1 MKVAILTLRL
11 HTNYGGILQAYALM
25 AVLKRLGHE
34 PWLIFNQPFKY
45 RRWYSR
51 CALFAANAFRKFVL
65 RERHLEVFRERR
77 IQREF
82 ETVYVNT
89 LRFVDEHMQPRT
101 GIVCSHREWKRLQR
115 EYGFDAFVV
124 GSDQVWRP
132 MYANPV
138 ERYFFSFL
146 GKNKTVKRIAYAAS
160 FGVDEWTFTPR
171 QTARCRQLLQRFDAV
186 SVREKSGV
194 ELCRT
199 YLGAAAT
206 HVLDPTMLLEAKDY
220 IALLKES
227 DIKKSGIMVYV
238 LDPSARKEA
247 LVKDVEEAL
256 GMTVF
261 SVNNRVSASCRVIP
275 PVEDWLAGFASAQF
289 VVTDSFHASVFAILF
304 HVPFLVCVNK
314 ERGAAR
320 MMSLLEMFGL
330 EDRLVDE
337 ACDASEIEQLRPIDW
352 IAVDRRLNA
361 LRDYSLD
368 FLRAGLR

>member
-11 HTNYGGILQAYALM
+11 HVNYGGILQAYALM
-25 AVLKRLGHE
+25 TVLKRLGHE

-51 CALFAANAFRKFVL
+51 CALFTANAFRKFVL
-65 RERHLEVFRERR
+65 GEKSLEVFRERR

-82 ETVYVNT
+82 ETVYTNT

-101 GIVCSHREWKRLQR
+101 GIVCSHREWKRLQK
-115 EYGFDAFVV
+115 EYAFDAYVV

-132 MYANPV
+132 LYANPI
-138 ERYFFSFL
+138 ERYFLSFL
-146 GKNKTVKRIAYAAS
+146 DKKDEVKRIAYAAS
-160 FGVDEWTFTPR
+160 FGVDSRTFTPR
-171 QTARCRQLLQRFDAV
+171 QTARCRRLLQRFDAV

-199 YLGAAAT
+199 CLGRDAL
-206 HVLDPTMLLEAKDY
+206 HVLDPTMLLSRDDY
-220 IALLKES
+220 AALLKDGE
-227 DIKKSGIMVYV
+227 KKLGIMEYV
-238 LDPSARKEA
+238 LDKSAWKDA

-256 GMTVF
+256 GTPVF
-261 SVNNRVSASCRVIP
+261 SINISCHIVP
-275 PVEDWLAGFASAQF
+275 PVEDWLRGFASAQF

-304 HVPFLVCVNK
+304 HVPFLVCVNR

-337 ACDASEIEQLRPIDW
+337 TCDTSLLKQLRPIDW
-352 IAVDRRLNA
+352 SAVDRRLNA
-361 LRDYSLD
+361 LRDYSLS
-368 FLRAGLR
+368 FLRAGLK